1 MESIIIEKLKQLP
14 PEYHK
19 EVIDFID
26 SLLSKKKVGTPKKKP
41 KLDWIGGLEK
51 YRDQYTSLELQKK
64 TLEWRD

>member
-26 SLLSKKKVGTPKKKP
+26 SLLSKKKVVIPKKKP
-41 KLDWIGGLEK
+41 KLDWIGGLEE